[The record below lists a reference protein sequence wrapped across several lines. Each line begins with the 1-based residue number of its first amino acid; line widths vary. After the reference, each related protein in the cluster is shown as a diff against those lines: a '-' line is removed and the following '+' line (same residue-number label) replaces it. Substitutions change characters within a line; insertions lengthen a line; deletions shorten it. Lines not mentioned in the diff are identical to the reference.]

1 MFIKF
6 LEGKNLTTSAGYES
20 KTHHSQTNTLYK
32 ERELSPRFFYFCG
45 QGWEE
50 GCFLMKIALAYLV
63 CMLKHF
69 HSYDILFE
77 NCSKLYIYTCNI
89 KAEAIFLKFNFY
101 SNIIYLLRKAK
112 GLSVNLF
119 RSILHNEFN
128 VFINIVH

>member
-1 MFIKF
+1 
-6 LEGKNLTTSAGYES
+6 
-20 KTHHSQTNTLYK
+20 
-32 ERELSPRFFYFCG
+32 
-45 QGWEE
+45 
-50 GCFLMKIALAYLV
+50 MKIALAYLV

-69 HSYDILFE
+69 HSYEILFE
-77 NCSKLYIYTCNI
+77 NCSKLYIYTYNI